1 MAARGR
7 ALSKCASRFDVRI
20 SDPQGDIL
28 DVVI

>member
-1 MAARGR
+1 MHRGNVC
-7 ALSKCASRFDVRI
+7 SKCASRFDVRI